1 MRTAKNSLFL
11 LFVLSVPITT
21 QTAVLQL
28 RHRRDPL
35 PCLSCLAA
43 VLDLRVRAVPLALP
57 RVPSYRTPDDPD
69 HARVPRRESS
79 DSLSRKTEIA
89 LCVVA
94 RSNSIGSKESSLNL
108 TLC

>member
-1 MRTAKNSLFL
+1 
-11 LFVLSVPITT
+11 
-21 QTAVLQL
+21 
-28 RHRRDPL
+28 
-35 PCLSCLAA
+35 

-94 RSNSIGSKESSLNL
+94 GSNSVGSKESSLNL
-108 TLC
+108 TFCPELYAS